1 MDLVLQS
8 KKIISKERLLN
19 YIKIYGEK
27 ELMNIKKKDK

>member
-8 KKIISKERLLN
+8 KKIILKECLLN

-27 ELMNIKKKDK
+27 ELVYIKKER